1 MYLLFH
7 MFFWVSASLVI
18 MWNYLLCYDS
28 VCLIRPRFLKLE
40 NVTKVVDDNNSA
52 LAGYVGV
59 GVGVG
64 LDVDVNVEFVWC

>member
-1 MYLLFH
+1 M
-7 MFFWVSASLVI
+7 
-18 MWNYLLCYDS
+18 CYDS

-64 LDVDVNVEFVWC
+64 LDVDVNVEFV